1 LTVLRVRLRKK
12 VINYEQILII
22 AFRKFLRFNG
32 NGKGDDEISLQLIKV
47 MARAIEGM
55 EVNLFRLRL
64 RFLQN
69 AVNQEGISS
78 EA

>member
-55 EVNLFRLRL
+55 EVNRSV
-64 RFLQN
+64 QN
-69 AVNQEGISS
+69 AANQEGISS

>member
-1 LTVLRVRLRKK
+1 LTVLRVRLRKI